1 MDMRNVNVPLPRVD
15 LHVPLLVS
23 VLKADRKRLKAE
35 KYDLLNQMKELYATL
50 DDKEKELRDFIRN
63 YDKVRR
69 CVNFPHEIFFF

>member
-1 MDMRNVNVPLPRVD
+1 MYRGKCNVTGECFVAEDTNK
-15 LHVPLLVS
+15 LHVS

-63 YDKVRR
+63 YDKVKK
-69 CVNFPHEIFFF
+69 

>member
-1 MDMRNVNVPLPRVD
+1 VTDAGSIAEDTYNVF
-15 LHVPLLVS
+15 VS

-63 YDKVRR
+63 YDKVRKHR
-69 CVNFPHEIFFF
+69 IPC

>member
-1 MDMRNVNVPLPRVD
+1 MCSMGSVNMIGECVYFAEEINK
-15 LHVPLLVS
+15 LLVS

-63 YDKVRR
+63 YDKVRK
-69 CVNFPHEIFFF
+69 

>member
-1 MDMRNVNVPLPRVD
+1 MTAAGTVAKETCN
-15 LHVPLLVS
+15 LLVS

-63 YDKVRR
+63 YDKVRKHR
-69 CVNFPHEIFFF
+69 TLF

>member
-1 MDMRNVNVPLPRVD
+1 MRNVNVLLPRV
-15 LHVPLLVS
+15 HVILLVS

-63 YDKVRR
+63 YDKVRK
-69 CVNFPHEIFFF
+69 

>member
-1 MDMRNVNVPLPRVD
+1 MTAAGSVAEETCHLI
-15 LHVPLLVS
+15 VS

-63 YDKVRR
+63 YDKVRKHR
-69 CVNFPHEIFFF
+69 TPC

>member
-1 MDMRNVNVPLPRVD
+1 MGSVNMIGECVYFAEEINK
-15 LHVPLLVS
+15 LLVS

-63 YDKVRR
+63 YDKVRK
-69 CVNFPHEIFFF
+69 

>member
-1 MDMRNVNVPLPRVD
+1 MTAAGSVAEETFHLI
-15 LHVPLLVS
+15 VS

-63 YDKVRR
+63 YDKVRKHR
-69 CVNFPHEIFFF
+69 TPC

>member
-1 MDMRNVNVPLPRVD
+1 VFCCGRYFIS
-15 LHVPLLVS
+15 LLVS

-63 YDKVRR
+63 YDKVRKSTH
-69 CVNFPHEIFFF
+69 C